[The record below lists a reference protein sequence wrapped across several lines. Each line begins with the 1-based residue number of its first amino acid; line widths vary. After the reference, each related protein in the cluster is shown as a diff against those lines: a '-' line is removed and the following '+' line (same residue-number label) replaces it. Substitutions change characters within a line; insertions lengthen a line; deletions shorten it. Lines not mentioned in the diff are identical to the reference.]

1 MPSKQQTMFIEISI
15 EEKVFLIK
23 WLPKTYLKGL
33 EKKFKYATV
42 HPECDE
48 YIECEFTRSEV
59 EDMVG
64 ELSYEANHGKSA
76 RTAAFACDLADSLEM
91 QWREAE

>member
-1 MPSKQQTMFIEISI
+1 MSTQSPKMFIEISL
-15 EEKVFLIK
+15 EAKEFLMV

-33 EKKFKYATV
+33 EKKFKHATV

-48 YIECEFTRSEV
+48 YIECEFTRHEV
-59 EDMVG
+59 EEMVG
-64 ELSYEANHGKSA
+64 ELSYEANHNRSKRVASL
-76 RTAAFACDLADSLEM
+76 ACDIADSLEM